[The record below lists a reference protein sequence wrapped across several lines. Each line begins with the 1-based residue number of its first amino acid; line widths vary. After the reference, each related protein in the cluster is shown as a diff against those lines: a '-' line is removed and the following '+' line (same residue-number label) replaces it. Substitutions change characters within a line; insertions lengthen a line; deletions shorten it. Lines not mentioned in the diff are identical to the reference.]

1 MKRVLIG
8 LLQSLIKTLEDDKCQ
23 ISDRQ
28 AVMFIEMAKSVAEER
43 NAYTKTE
50 VADRLH
56 VSTKTVERYIHEG
69 LLSPGRKRRGHTT
82 LYWTGFDISE
92 CQEKLDE
99 KRWRNAKE

>member
-1 MKRVLIG
+1 MKRVLIN
-8 LLQSLIKTLEDDKCQ
+8 LLQSLIKTLESDKCQ
-23 ISDRQ
+23 VSDRQ
-28 AVMFIEMAKSVAEER
+28 AVMFIEMAKSVAEKR
-43 NAYTKTE
+43 NIYTKTE

-92 CQEKLDE
+92 CQERLEDRKFHP
-99 KRWRNAKE
+99 

>member
-1 MKRVLIG
+1 MKRVLIN
-8 LLQSLIKTLEDDKCQ
+8 LLQSLIKTLESDKCQ
-23 ISDRQ
+23 VSDRQ

-43 NAYTKTE
+43 NIYTKTE

-92 CQEKLDE
+92 CQERLEDRKF
-99 KRWRNAKE
+99 RP